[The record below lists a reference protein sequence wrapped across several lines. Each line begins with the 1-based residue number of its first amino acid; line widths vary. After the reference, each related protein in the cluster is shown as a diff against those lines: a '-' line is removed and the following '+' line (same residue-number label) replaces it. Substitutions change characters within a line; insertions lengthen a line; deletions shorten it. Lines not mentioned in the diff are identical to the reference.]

1 MELHHHGATG
11 VGAAAAVPPAFC
23 RESAEHAMAAVARES
38 SVLKVRLGNADDL
51 QTTKAARGEET
62 EAHSAKG
69 IGHAQPA

>member
-1 MELHHHGATG
+1 MVT
-11 VGAAAAVPPAFC
+11 
-23 RESAEHAMAAVARES
+23 VARKPSILE
-38 SVLKVRLGNADDL
+38 VRVRLGNADDL